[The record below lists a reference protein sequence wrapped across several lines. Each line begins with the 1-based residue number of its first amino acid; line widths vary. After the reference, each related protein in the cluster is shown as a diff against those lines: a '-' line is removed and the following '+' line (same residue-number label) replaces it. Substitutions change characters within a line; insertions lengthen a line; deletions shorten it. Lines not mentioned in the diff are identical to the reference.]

1 MTSEFSV
8 DHAYDVD
15 APTLFA
21 VLTDASYLE
30 AKFLATGF
38 TEVEILVA
46 GPSKVELTRTTEPP
60 LPGFVKKVLGGKQKI
75 RETQDWTP
83 GERPQATFRGESAG
97 TPVTISG
104 TVTVDPEGLTSVLR
118 IRGRV
123 EVGVPFVGGRIADFV
138 AAEAAKSLERE
149 YVFTRAWLAEH

>member
-1 MTSEFSV
+1 MASEFSV

-30 AKFLATGF
+30 AKFVATGF
-38 TEVEILVA
+38 TEVEILAA
-46 GPSKVELTRTTEPP
+46 GPTKVELTRTTEPP

-75 RETQDWTP
+75 HETQDWTA
-83 GERPQATFRGESAG
+83 GDRPEATFRGDAAG

-104 TVTVDPEGLTSVLR
+104 TVTVDPDGATSVLR

-123 EVGVPFVGGRIADFV
+123 EVSVPFVGGKIADFV
-138 AAEAAKSLERE
+138 AGEATKSLERE
-149 YVFTRAWLAEH
+149 YDFTRSWLDAH